1 MKRNYSLESVMS
13 EISSRFS
20 SVASAK
26 ELQFAKEE
34 GTIASF
40 QEDLFLNV
48 FTVTMSVYVS

>member
-1 MKRNYSLESVMS
+1 MS